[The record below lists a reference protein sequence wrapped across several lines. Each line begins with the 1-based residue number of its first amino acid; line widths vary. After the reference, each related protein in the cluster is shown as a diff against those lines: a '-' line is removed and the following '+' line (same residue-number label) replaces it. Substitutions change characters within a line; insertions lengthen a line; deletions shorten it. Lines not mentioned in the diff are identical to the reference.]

1 MIGRGRLDGEDW
13 TGKIGRRRLGG
24 EDWTAR
30 TGRYGRTRKYGKMF
44 QAPRKRGCLEHFY
57 REDVAGLFLAAVCC
71 GAVTLLAA
79 LVLLVAAC
87 TLRRVAAL
95 LLAIVFLIAISTAL
109 CGCLLSI
116 L

>member
-1 MIGRGRLDGEDW
+1 MKTGRRGLDGED
-13 TGKIGRRRLGG
+13 R
-24 EDWTAR
+24 AVR
-30 TGRYGRTRKYGKMF
+30 TGRYGPGGMDRRENMEKVF
-44 QAPRKRGCLEHFY
+44 QAPRKKRGCLEHFY

>member
-13 TGKIGRRRLGG
+13 T
-24 EDWTAR
+24 AR
-30 TGRYGRTRKYGKMF
+30 TGRYGPTRKYGKSV
-44 QAPRKRGCLEHFY
+44 PGTPKKRGCLEHFY

-87 TLRRVAAL
+87 TLCRVAAL